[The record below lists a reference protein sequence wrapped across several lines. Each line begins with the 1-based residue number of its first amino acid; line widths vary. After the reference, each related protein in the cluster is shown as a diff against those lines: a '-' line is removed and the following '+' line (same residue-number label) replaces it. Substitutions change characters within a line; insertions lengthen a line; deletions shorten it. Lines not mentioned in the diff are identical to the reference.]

1 MFILA
6 HHRDVPII
14 QLFAECLRK
23 GLHSSLFTQTNLP
36 LHRSLSLTLTNQV
49 MSGHEMY

>member
-6 HHRDVPII
+6 HHRDVPRI

-23 GLHSSLFTQTNLP
+23 GLHSSLPLP
-36 LHRSLSLTLTNQV
+36 LHRFLSLTLTSQV
-49 MSGHEMY
+49 MSGPEMY

>member
-6 HHRDVPII
+6 HHRDVPKI

-23 GLHSSLFTQTNLP
+23 GLHSSLVTQTKLP
-36 LHRSLSLTLTNQV
+36 LHRSLSLTLTSQV
-49 MSGHEMY
+49 MSGPEIY

>member
-6 HHRDVPII
+6 HHRDVPRI

-23 GLHSSLFTQTNLP
+23 GLHSSLKQTFPSIGFSPLP
-36 LHRSLSLTLTNQV
+36 LLAK
-49 MSGHEMY
+49 